1 MLCHKFHTGI
11 GFYRML
17 SLTFSLPGLYRQ
29 LNYIATDKQVRFL
42 QEYQLI
48 YWFTLRNF
56 KKVKKQKHQWGLA
69 SISDQSE
76 VFPIR

>member
-1 MLCHKFHTGI
+1 MLYHKFHMGI

-17 SLTFSLPGLYRQ
+17 SLTLSLPGLYLQ

-42 QEYQLI
+42 QEYQVI

-56 KKVKKQKHQWGLA
+56 KKVKKQKHQWGLP

-76 VFPIR
+76 IFTIR